1 MKFYKVK
8 TIFVKYLIKNNYLKE
23 VINNF
28 ERLLIKTKKV
38 IDNFQLLFLF

>member
-8 TIFVKYLIKNNYLKE
+8 TIFVKYLIENNYLKE